1 LKFIQERYQQSWAF
15 DMEKLLLRS
24 RKPLK
29 KPKAADHLSAQQIAD
44 FEAHYDTVVLAGLQA
59 NLFSEPAALIPQ
71 KAWQAQTTSSQE
83 PARSFPNP

>member
-1 LKFIQERYQQSWAF
+1 LGFRHGKATAEI
-15 DMEKLLLRS
+15 
-24 RKPLK
+24 K
-29 KPKAADHLSAQQIAD
+29 KTVEEAQPAADHLSAQQIAD
-44 FEAHYDTVVLAGLQA
+44 FEAHYDAVVLAGLQA